1 MSKSFYSA
9 KTTRKRNNSAGPLRC
24 LGVRPWCKLHLT
36 IVSGKCQVTRAAD
49 VVQCLTLGLS
59 EDLSPPDVSL
69 SVWMAPQFSD
79 TLYWI
84 QCCDVSHPDPYVSGS
99 TDHMVYANVTGRISG
114 QMSSDWSRCVQI
126 SHNTKHFNK
135 CDEKNYKELKSRS
148 AVRK

>member
-49 VVQCLTLGLS
+49 VVQCLTLGLRLVTPRCQIRCQCMYGS
-59 EDLSPPDVSL
+59 WLSLAILYIGSSVVMSPTRIHMSAGALITWCMPMLLAALVAKCPQTGADV
-69 SVWMAPQFSD
+69 F
-79 TLYWI
+79 T
-84 QCCDVSHPDPYVSGS
+84 
-99 TDHMVYANVTGRISG
+99 
-114 QMSSDWSRCVQI
+114 VQI

-135 CDEKNYKELKSRS
+135 CDEKN
-148 AVRK
+148 